1 MRETEREITKEWRE
15 LSFDVIKDINDKK
28 DETTVEYK
36 KAKEKVQRPTAISSV
51 DSHNSRAGTAKDGV

>member
-15 LSFDVIKDINDKK
+15 LSFDVIKDNNDKK

-36 KAKEKVQRPTAISSV
+36 KAKEKVQT
-51 DSHNSRAGTAKDGV
+51 DSHFSR

>member
-36 KAKEKVQRPTAISSV
+36 KAKEKVQRPTAISPV
-51 DSHNSRAGTAKDGV
+51 DSHNSLAGTAKDGV